1 MLKSFFWFAYE
12 GAGGDAA
19 DWLIDIYSGNT
30 KGWLPGHLALTHN
43 QYSIVRAAVAQSLH
57 GLKNLW

>member
-43 QYSIVRAAVAQSLH
+43 DYHIGHVAVICGRHS
-57 GLKNLW
+57 LKNSC